1 MAKETEEVRTTV
13 EKLTRNQLAIATR
26 WADGVSSPTPP
37 GHWNFITESYVM
49 QAQLSE
55 VRAARVF
62 ALLNMALHDAAVA
75 CWDTKYYY
83 FNPRPVQLD
92 RRIKTVIGLPNFP
105 AYTSGHS
112 AFSTAAATVLSYLF
126 PSGADFFN
134 AQAEE
139 AAISRLYGAIHY
151 RADIEVGK
159 DQGRRVG
166 GYTVRF
172 AQRDGADG
180 PAPRSVNPVQTL
192 DGASF
197 RSPVAPGSIAS
208 VFQRDLVP
216 ALQVAPTVP
225 LPTSLNGISMTF
237 NDSISV
243 PLFAISSSQAN
254 IQIPWELQGHSSATL
269 RATTANGSSISFSV
283 PLAAAA
289 PAIFSVNQ
297 RGSGQGIVTIGNS
310 KTLAAP
316 PESVEGQATRAVK
329 KGEYIA
335 IYCVGLGA
343 VNNPPGTG
351 AATPDASSTTKLP
364 VSVVLNGVS
373 IPSLFAGLS
382 PGSVGLFQ
390 VNARIPDNAP
400 AGNAVTLAVT
410 AGGVTSNT
418 VTIAIQ

>member
-37 GHWNFITESYVM
+37 GHWNFITESYVTK
-49 QAQLSE
+49 APLSE

-92 RRIKTVIGLPNFP
+92 RRIRTVIGLPNFP

-112 AFSTAAATVLSYLF
+112 AFSAAAATVLSYLF
-126 PSGADFFN
+126 PSGKDFFN

-159 DQGRRVG
+159 DQGLRVG

-180 PAPRSVNPVQTL
+180 PVPHNVNPVQTL

-216 ALQVAPTVP
+216 TLQVATTVP
-225 LPTSLNGISMTF
+225 LPTSLSGLSMTF

-254 IQIPWELQGHSSATL
+254 IQIPWELQGHNAATL

-297 RGSGQGIVTIGNS
+297 RGSGQGIVTIGNT

-316 PESVEGQATRAVK
+316 PESVEATRAAK
-329 KGEYIA
+329 KGEYIV
-335 IYCVGLGA
+335 IHCVGLGA

-351 AATPDASSTTKLP
+351 VATPDASSTTKLP
-364 VSVVLNGVS
+364 VSVVLNGAS
-373 IPSLFAGLS
+373 IPSSFAGLS

-390 VNARIPDNAP
+390 VNVQIPENAP

-410 AGGVTSNT
+410 AGGVASNT